1 MCLAWVHWLLQ
12 QHKEAVL
19 ALTRDPARVVARKS
33 AYAEHWNQSVLVCAA
48 RGAYVKG
55 TGRRFWIGGG

>member
-1 MCLAWVHWLLQ
+1 VCLAWVHWLLQ

-33 AYAEHWNQSVLVCAA
+33 AHSEHWNQSVLVCAA
-48 RGAYVKG
+48 KGAYIKG
-55 TGRRFWIGGG
+55 ILLRISG